1 MENKINRVVENG
13 VEVKVWPIEYVFN
26 INGLNYVP
34 LPYVSFFTD
43 YSRSR
48 VKGLICSWRVDPR
61 AIMKISNLTFVRR
74 DYIPALQMMYHDP
87 NKYARQDYMIDIYY
101 NRIIRE

>member
-1 MENKINRVVENG
+1 
-13 VEVKVWPIEYVFN
+13 
-26 INGLNYVP
+26 
-34 LPYVSFFTD
+34 
-43 YSRSR
+43 
-48 VKGLICSWRVDPR
+48 
-61 AIMKISNLTFVRR
+61 MKISNLTFVRR